1 MSEGGYVHA
10 SAVVLG
16 EKGVLVRGPSGAGK
30 SRLVA
35 MLRQAAEARGRFARL
50 VGDDRLALRASG
62 GRLLAAGHPAAA
74 GLIERRGIGLCAEP
88 VLSPAV
94 IGHVVDM
101 VPDVARLPEPG
112 LVIRLEGIE
121 LPYLQ
126 VDRGLSGADQ
136 AALVLFWLFG

>member
-1 MSEGGYVHA
+1 MSKGGYVHA

-35 MLRQAAEARGRFARL
+35 MLRHAAEARGRFACL
-50 VGDDRLALRASG
+50 VGDDQLALRAGG
-62 GRLLAAGHPAAA
+62 GRLLAAGHPAVA

-126 VDRGLSGADQ
+126 VDRDLSGADQ